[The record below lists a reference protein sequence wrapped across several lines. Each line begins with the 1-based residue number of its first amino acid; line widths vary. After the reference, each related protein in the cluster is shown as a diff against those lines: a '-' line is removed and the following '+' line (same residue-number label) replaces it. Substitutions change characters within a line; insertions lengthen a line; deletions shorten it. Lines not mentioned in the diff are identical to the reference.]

1 VSQLFVGGARRQPQ
15 PFPELNDRERQV
27 LDLLAA
33 GRSDDAIARELYVS
47 DKTVRNTVSSVY
59 AKLHTTGRAD
69 AIIRAREAC
78 FGRA

>member
-1 VSQLFVGGARRQPQ
+1 
-15 PFPELNDRERQV
+15 V

-47 DKTVRNTVSSVY
+47 NKTVRNTVSSVY